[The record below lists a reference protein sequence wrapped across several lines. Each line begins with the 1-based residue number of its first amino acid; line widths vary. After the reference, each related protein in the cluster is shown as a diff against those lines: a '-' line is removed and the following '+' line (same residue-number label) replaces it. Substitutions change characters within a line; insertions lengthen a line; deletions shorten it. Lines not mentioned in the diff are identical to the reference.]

1 MGDQGQPKH
10 IHFGSLEEKEKARL
24 EAIKGNDASA
34 TGSAAIQA
42 AVRAGNINIAEA
54 GKTQVMELTD
64 TSREAQDR
72 QALLLRK
79 LEAEKRK
86 RSLVVPTKPTDV
98 IDWLRKH
105 GQPVAL
111 FGETVA
117 DRRERLR
124 EYLAAV
130 EVDGYL
136 AAAAPP
142 GAAAPAAPTTAPA
155 AATAAA
161 VGKAGGEGLL
171 GAAPPSALAIASVPL
186 PSKQQQQ
193 QEERMEEQKEGEG
206 EEEGRAEKKQ
216 ELFYAGG
223 VNQSQLGDDRPLA
236 AVGVSPCA
244 GFLATGAWTHTLKVW
259 DLKGGSLDEL
269 VCCRGHMERVCGL
282 AWMPLQGG
290 GHEAET
296 MEVDSP
302 SSLKLASCSVDGTAR
317 LWSVCPGQEEE
328 GKVLRV
334 FEGHAARLA
343 SCAFH
348 PSGRYLGTTSWDYTW
363 RLWDVET
370 GQELLLQD
378 GHYKETHAIAF
389 QGDGALVVTGDYA
402 GIGHVWDMRT
412 GKSIFQLHGHTQ
424 KVLCADWH
432 PNGYQFA
439 TGSSENV
446 VKIWDMRRRANIYTI
461 PAHSALVAAVK
472 YAPQDGEFLATA
484 SFDGKAKVWGTR
496 DFRLL
501 RTLEGHEGRVVDID
515 WTPDGRRLV
524 TASHD
529 RTFKVW
535 ADSKEF

>member
-216 ELFYAGG
+216 ELFYTAG
-223 VNQSQLGDDRPLA
+223 LP
-236 AVGVSPCA
+236 
-244 GFLATGAWTHTLKVW
+244 
-259 DLKGGSLDEL
+259 EL
-269 VCCRGHMERVCGL
+269 VEARRVM
-282 AWMPLQGG
+282 AAFSLQ
-290 GHEAET
+290 AA
-296 MEVDSP
+296 P
-302 SSLKLASCSVDGTAR
+302 
-317 LWSVCPGQEEE
+317 
-328 GKVLRV
+328 
-334 FEGHAARLA
+334 ARLA
-343 SCAFH
+343 
-348 PSGRYLGTTSWDYTW
+348 
-363 RLWDVET
+363 RL
-370 GQELLLQD
+370 
-378 GHYKETHAIAF
+378 K
-389 QGDGALVVTGDYA
+389 
-402 GIGHVWDMRT
+402 
-412 GKSIFQLHGHTQ
+412 
-424 KVLCADWH
+424 
-432 PNGYQFA
+432 
-439 TGSSENV
+439 
-446 VKIWDMRRRANIYTI
+446 
-461 PAHSALVAAVK
+461 
-472 YAPQDGEFLATA
+472 
-484 SFDGKAKVWGTR
+484 
-496 DFRLL
+496 
-501 RTLEGHEGRVVDID
+501 
-515 WTPDGRRLV
+515 GRRLLL
-524 TASHD
+524 TA
-529 RTFKVW
+529 RK
-535 ADSKEF
+535 ADADPAALAEEERVGRAYVGREDMEE